1 LSFSEEEAPV
11 GEVTHDQVNL
21 MLRLYDIRR
30 EPRLREAR
38 QWFMDNFRSTSMEDL
53 MKQYPPASQ
62 ENAYFRMVMSY
73 WDMVAS
79 IVNRGLIDEELFF
92 ENSGEQW
99 IVWERL
105 KPVIGPWRAAMKNP
119 HMLKNLEEHCNRLEA
134 WREKRAPGTNQATRD
149 MFAQMEKA
157 AAAAAKK

>member
-1 LSFSEEEAPV
+1 M

-79 IVNRGLIDEELFF
+79 IVNR
-92 ENSGEQW
+92 
-99 IVWERL
+99 
-105 KPVIGPWRAAMKNP
+105 
-119 HMLKNLEEHCNRLEA
+119 
-134 WREKRAPGTNQATRD
+134 
-149 MFAQMEKA
+149 
-157 AAAAAKK
+157 